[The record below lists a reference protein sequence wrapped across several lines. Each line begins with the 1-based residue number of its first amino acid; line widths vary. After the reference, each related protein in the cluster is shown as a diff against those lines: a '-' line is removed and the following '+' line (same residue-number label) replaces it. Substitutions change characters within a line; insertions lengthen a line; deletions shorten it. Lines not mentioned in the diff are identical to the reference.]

1 MTTAIGLYV
10 HVPFCTRKCGYCDF
24 YSTVA
29 KADQPPALVEALLSE
44 LERAVIRPAHRAET
58 IFVGG
63 GTPTVLPDE
72 PMQRLFGALGQVA
85 RSSGTRE
92 FTVEANPATLD
103 ARKVALL
110 VAAGVD
116 RISLGAQSFNPAELH
131 VLDREH
137 APADVARSVAIIR
150 AAGIRRLNLDLIF
163 GVPGQ
168 TPSSWLDSLDKALA
182 LEPEHL
188 ACYGL
193 TYEPGTP
200 LHRRRAAGRIRPTDE
215 DLDADLFLLTI
226 DRLAAAGYEQ
236 YEISNYARP
245 GGQCLHN
252 LRYWRN
258 LPGVGLGP
266 SAAGYLDGRRYR
278 NVPDTAQYIR
288 RIASGQDAAED
299 CETLSPLERA
309 GETAMLGLRTLAGI
323 DPDDFRRQTGFEL
336 GALFGDIIQAHERA
350 GFLQVVDGRPALTR
364 RGLLIADRIMAD
376 FLNPGR

>member
-1 MTTAIGLYV
+1 MPAIGLYV

-29 KADQPPALVEALLSE
+29 RADQPPALVAALLTE
-44 LERAVIRPAHRAET
+44 LDQAVIRPGHQAET

-63 GTPTVLPDE
+63 GTPTVLPQE
-72 PMQRLFGALGQVA
+72 QMQRLFEALGKLA
-85 RSSGTRE
+85 RGSRTHE

-103 ARKVALL
+103 ARKAALL
-110 VAAGVD
+110 AEAGVD
-116 RISLGAQSFNPAELH
+116 RVSLGAQSFNPSELR

-137 APADVARSVAIIR
+137 DPADVERSVAIAR

-168 TPSSWLDSLDKALA
+168 TLASWAESLDRALA
-182 LEPEHL
+182 LAPEHL

-200 LHRRRAAGRIRPTDE
+200 LHRRRAVGRLRQADE
-215 DLDADLFLLTI
+215 DLEADLYLMTI

-236 YEISNYARP
+236 YEISAYARP
-245 GGQCLHN
+245 GGRCLHN

-266 SAAGYLDGRRYR
+266 SASGYLEGRRYR
-278 NVPDTAQYIR
+278 NVPDTAEYVR
-288 RIASGQDAAED
+288 RVNAGQDAAAEW
-299 CETLSPLERA
+299 ETLSPLERA
-309 GETAMLGLRTLAGI
+309 GEAAMLGLRMTEGI
-323 DPDDFRRQTGFEL
+323 EPAEFNGQTGFDLWSLYREV
-336 GALFGDIIQAHERA
+336 IQPHLEA
-350 GFLQVVDGRPALTR
+350 GLLTVTGGRVALTR
-364 RGLLIADRIMAD
+364 RGLLVADRIMAD
-376 FLNPGR
+376 FLSPGR